1 MPAQKKKRWPTVLL
15 IILLGLVLTL
25 LLMSNSVIPN
35 YLPFELNLTE
45 YDHFLVALLIIVATK
60 IWLDLVEGLFV
71 RAFSSRTKSEAD
83 ATSIFQMTSYVVWFV
98 TLGVVV
104 WVVAGGPQ
112 GVDFIS
118 LGLVSAAMIYVLQ
131 KPLLNIVGWAV
142 LMYRSI
148 YHLGDRIKIND
159 VRGYVTNISVM
170 NTTVREFGGWMSGDS
185 FTGRLVSIPNSMIT
199 EANVYNYTK
208 DTKFIWD
215 EVTVSIT
222 YESDIDAARKYILK
236 ATEEVIGKFMRK
248 NANTVRAKYEFSD
261 IQGMVVEEPRVL
273 LTLGD
278 FCVQFYAV
286 YFCPAHRR
294 RQVRS
299 KIITRV
305 LSKIGQ
311 DDNVQIAYPHVE
323 VVPYKHRPFESRSL
337 AAPTE
342 VFSSVPS
349 VPKGKVKEEG

>member
-1 MPAQKKKRWPTVLL
+1 
-15 IILLGLVLTL
+15 
-25 LLMSNSVIPN
+25 
-35 YLPFELNLTE
+35 
-45 YDHFLVALLIIVATK
+45 
-60 IWLDLVEGLFV
+60 
-71 RAFSSRTKSEAD
+71 
-83 ATSIFQMTSYVVWFV
+83 
-98 TLGVVV
+98 
-104 WVVAGGPQ
+104 
-112 GVDFIS
+112 
-118 LGLVSAAMIYVLQ
+118 
-131 KPLLNIVGWAV
+131 
-142 LMYRSI
+142 
-148 YHLGDRIKIND
+148 
-159 VRGYVTNISVM
+159 
-170 NTTVREFGGWMSGDS
+170 
-185 FTGRLVSIPNSMIT
+185 
-199 EANVYNYTK
+199 
-208 DTKFIWD
+208 
-215 EVTVSIT
+215 
-222 YESDIDAARKYILK
+222 LK